1 MTANN
6 TAMLLNKEQI
16 KDYIPHRD
24 PFLFVDEVVE
34 IIEEKKIVAKKTFT
48 DKQDFF
54 AGHFPD
60 FPLVPGVIITES
72 LAQTGGI
79 LVNYSFK
86 SEMEKE
92 GFSNAFLMSLNN
104 CKFRKPVLPNQEL
117 TLEVELVNIRKR
129 ILFFKGN
136 AFVEGKKVAE
146 AEISASLV

>member
-1 MTANN
+1 MI
-6 TAMLLNKEQI
+6 LNKEQI
-16 KDYIPHRD
+16 KEYIPHRD

-34 IIEEKKIVAKKTFT
+34 IIDDKKIIAKKTFT

-60 FPLVPGVIITES
+60 YPLVPGVIITES

-79 LVNYSFK
+79 LVNYAFK
-86 SEMEKE
+86 NEIEGE
-92 GFSNAFLMSLNN
+92 GFTNAFLMSLNN

-117 TLEVELVNIRKR
+117 TLEVELLNMRKR
-129 ILFFKGN
+129 ILFFKGT
-136 AFVEGKKVAE
+136 AYVEGKKVAE